1 MSGHLPVEHLVRPAV
16 FALASLLGVQGP
28 GDPAVSALR
37 VLLKAVRKISRWR
50 GASQWVTLVCWRNRC
65 NRRSRISPPR

>member
-50 GASQWVTLVCWRNRC
+50 GASQ
-65 NRRSRISPPR
+65 